1 MYIQLGVTKEKR
13 KGGRSIYPQLLLI
26 SKWTKEMDFIASV
39 DCDFYAHLTKLHG
52 HNINTVVDV
61 APPDPIFLYV
71 LVSSQYRQFS

>member
-1 MYIQLGVTKEKR
+1 MDKEDR
-13 KGGRSIYPQLLLI
+13 
-26 SKWTKEMDFIASV
+26 DFIASV

-71 LVSSQYRQFS
+71 LVSSQHRQYRNPPPTHITQS